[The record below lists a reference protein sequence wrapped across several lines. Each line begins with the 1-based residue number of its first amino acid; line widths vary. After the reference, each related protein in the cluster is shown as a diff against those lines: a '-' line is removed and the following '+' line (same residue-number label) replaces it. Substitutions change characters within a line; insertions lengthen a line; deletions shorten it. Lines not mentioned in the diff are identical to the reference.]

1 MGVGYALIFYVFGF
15 LFLYAVV
22 RAAVRDG
29 IADADRRRERHLR
42 SAETAKAADAVD

>member
-15 LFLYAVV
+15 LFLYAVM

-29 IADADRRRERHLR
+29 IADAERRRERLR
-42 SAETAKAADAVD
+42 AGTEVPKD